1 MLYFMSPK
9 YQSKYSIKDDVI
21 MTSYRL
27 AVDAIR
33 GLHPGVVT
41 MALNNA
47 LWSQEE
53 EAYLSKIPSVR
64 FYI

>member
-1 MLYFMSPK
+1 MSHRYP
-9 YQSKYSIKDDVI
+9 SKYFINDDVV

-64 FYI
+64 YYS

>member
-1 MLYFMSPK
+1 
-9 YQSKYSIKDDVI
+9 

-64 FYI
+64 YYS

>member
-1 MLYFMSPK
+1 MVCFTLRAPN
-9 YQSKYSIKDDVI
+9 IKVNILINDVI
-21 MTSYRL
+21 MTSCRL
-27 AVDAIR
+27 AIDAIR

-64 FYI
+64 F

>member
-1 MLYFMSPK
+1 MPC
-9 YQSKYSIKDDVI
+9 
-21 MTSYRL
+21 RL

-33 GLHPGVVT
+33 SLHPGVVT

-53 EAYLSKIPSVR
+53 EVYLAKIPSVSG
-64 FYI
+64 